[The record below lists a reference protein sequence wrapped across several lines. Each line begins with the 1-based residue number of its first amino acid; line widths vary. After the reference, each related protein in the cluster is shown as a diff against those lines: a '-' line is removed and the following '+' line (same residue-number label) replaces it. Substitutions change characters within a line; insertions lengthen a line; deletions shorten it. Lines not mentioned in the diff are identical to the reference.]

1 MDAFIAAWSWLA
13 ILIIMVVEY
22 LIGVSRLKS
31 NSMIEMV
38 VNILKFIFG
47 KKE

>member
-38 VNILKFIFG
+38 INILKFIFG

>member
-31 NSMIEMV
+31 NSMIEMY

>member
-1 MDAFIAAWSWLA
+1 MDVFIEAWSWLA